1 MAVMFAHLAMPAWS
15 RFDIEP
21 LWDLAERAAPAVQA
35 GEPLILYGF
44 HPRRTSVRFLLG
56 HADLITETTD
66 APVLPEV
73 IEKYPRGRILAVAGN
88 PLPKLSGSVQVQQT
102 NGRYVLWR
110 FER

>member
-1 MAVMFAHLAMPAWS
+1 AWS

-21 LWDLAERAAPAVQA
+21 LWALAEGAGPSVQA

-66 APVLPEV
+66 APVLQQLV
-73 IEKYPRGRILAVAGN
+73 GKYPRGRILTIRGN
-88 PLPKLSGSVQVQQT
+88 PLPAFAGSVQVERAA
-102 NGRYVLWR
+102 GRYVLWR
-110 FER
+110 FEQ